1 MTPII
6 VPTINSN
13 DTDALLLS
21 WSLAD
26 GGTVRAGDTIAI
38 LETTKATF
46 DLAADADGLLHI
58 VAQPRTR
65 CEFGTTI
72 GWIFADAA
80 ERDQNFDPAA
90 AEKKAAHG
98 GMTVTRAAQELI
110 ARHGITDEQLRGLGR
125 KIIKA
130 GDLAPLLPQE
140 SAPTAG
146 LNLSSQQQSI
156 ARVVSRSR
164 ATIADSFL
172 VKKICVDAALDAL
185 GQFSREEKALAG
197 LPDLLVWIAARLAG
211 EFPFFFGELGGDL
224 RFKPSASGDIGVTF
238 DVGHGLFI
246 PDVRNAAQLTLKEI
260 AKQMMGFRL
269 KATRNTF
276 HAEEIAGAAMS
287 ISINM
292 DADVVL
298 VQPVI
303 PPGQT
308 CMLSLNAV
316 LPEVVPGA
324 DGAFTARRYIQ
335 LGVAFDHRVI
345 NGFHANAFANAI
357 KQRVEQPQPDAWRGG
372 GLD

>member
-21 WSLAD
+21 WSKAD
-26 GGTVRAGDTIAI
+26 GETVSAGETIAV

-46 DLAADADGLLHI
+46 DLAAESNGLLHI

-72 GWIFADAA
+72 GHIFVSAA
-80 ERDQNFDPAA
+80 EREQNFSTTAT
-90 AEKKAAHG
+90 EKKSAHG
-98 GMTVTRAAQELI
+98 EMTVTRAAQELI
-110 ARHGITDEQLRGLGR
+110 ARHGITDEHLRGLGR

-130 GDLAPLLPQE
+130 TDLTPLLPQQ
-140 SAPTAG
+140 SAPAAG
-146 LNLSSQQQSI
+146 LAPSSQQQSI

-197 LPDLLVWIAARLAG
+197 LPDLLVWITARLAPD
-211 EFPFFFGELGGDL
+211 FPFFFGQLHDDL
-224 RFKPSASGDIGVTF
+224 RFEPATGGDIGVTF

-246 PDVRNAAQLTLKEI
+246 PVVRSAARLTLKEI

-269 KATRNTF
+269 KAARNIF
-276 HAEEIAGAAMS
+276 HADEFAGAAMS

-316 LPEVVPGA
+316 LPEVVPGEG
-324 DGAFTARRYIQ
+324 GAFTVRRCVQ
-335 LGVAFDHRVI
+335 LGVAFDHRVL
-345 NGFHANAFANAI
+345 NGFHANALANAI
-357 KQRVEQPQPDAWRGG
+357 KQRIEQPQPDAWKA
-372 GLD
+372 